1 MSKYEGVLDR
11 IEDGQAV
18 ILVEDDKKDFLLPA
32 NRLPDSIH
40 TGDQVEVTID
50 NGEVSEVQ
58 LIDSNSEKKTSLE
71 NRLEQLKKNSNS
83 SFKKK

>member
-32 NRLPDSIH
+32 NRLPDSVQ
-40 TGDQVEVTID
+40 TGSQVEETIE
-50 NGEVSEVQ
+50 NGEVSDIM
-58 LIDSNSEKKTSLE
+58 LIDTNADRKTSLE
-71 NRLEQLKKNSNS
+71 NRLSKLRSERNDQNK
-83 SFKKK
+83 

>member
-32 NRLPDSIH
+32 NRLPDSVQ
-40 TGDQVEVTID
+40 TGSQVEVTIE
-50 NGEVSEVQ
+50 NGEVSDIM
-58 LIDSNSEKKTSLE
+58 LIDTNADRKTSLE
-71 NRLEQLKKNSNS
+71 NRLSKLRSDRNDQNK
-83 SFKKK
+83 